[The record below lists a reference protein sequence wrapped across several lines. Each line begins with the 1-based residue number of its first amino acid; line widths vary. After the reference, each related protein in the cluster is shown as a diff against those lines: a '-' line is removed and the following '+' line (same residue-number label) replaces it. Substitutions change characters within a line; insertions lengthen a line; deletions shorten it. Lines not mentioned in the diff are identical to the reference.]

1 MDQSQSTDLD
11 FVYLHINSDV
21 SDNLICLYAAYCD
34 SLDVDLHPNFFFYP
48 DRCID
53 SFLKMAAFSVEECI
67 EFAWETV
74 HYSEAVTLN

>member
-34 SLDVDLHPNFFFYP
+34 SLDVNLYPNILT
-48 DRCID
+48 D
-53 SFLKMAAFSVEECI
+53 A
-67 EFAWETV
+67 
-74 HYSEAVTLN
+74 